1 VRSWRELPGHH
12 SLPPRVSAIHFTHTV
27 TRERL
32 YDEVWTDPVRTVA
45 AKYGISDVGLAKV
58 LRRHR
63 IPVPGRGYWQI
74 LRAGSNPRR
83 RPPLALRAGEEEQ
96 VTIYGR
102 SANSPLM
109 SSNGAVARPQADQID
124 VPADLSNPH
133 LLVAQAD
140 KSLRHSKAGQQGILP
155 SRSTH
160 RLDLRV
166 TIGALDR
173 ALRLMDGLV
182 RAMEARSMP
191 VSVATGDATAT
202 STVVDGEP
210 VTFFLEERI
219 EQVELPPTPE
229 ERLQRWGYSR
239 RNDYIA
245 TGELRLR
252 LVGLATLGVRQTW
265 SDGKRQRLE
274 GSLGSFILGLRSAA
288 NVLKRQRAEREEWQ
302 RKYELERQRRMEV
315 EFARQL
321 EETRARELLRQ
332 VAQWQQARVIRDYLE
347 SVKAAGVVY
356 LPADVKVATMAA
368 WVQWAGEYADRLAP
382 RMPPSPADV
391 EL

>member
-1 VRSWRELPGHH
+1 MH
-12 SLPPRVSAIHFTHTV
+12 ATHTA

-32 YDEVWTDPVRTVA
+32 YDEVWTNPVRTVA

-83 RPPLALRAGEEEQ
+83 RPLPPLRAGEEEQ
-96 VTIYGR
+96 VAIYGR

-109 SSNGAVARPQADQID
+109 SSDGAGGRPQPERID

-133 LLVAQAD
+133 PLVAQAD
-140 KSLRHSKAGQQGILP
+140 KSLRHSKADQQGILQA
-155 SRSTH
+155 RSKH

-166 TIGALDR
+166 TLGTLDR
-173 ALRLMDGLV
+173 ALRLLDGLV
-182 RAMEARSMP
+182 RALEVRGMP

-210 VTFFLEERI
+210 ITFFLEERI
-219 EQVELPPTPE
+219 EQVELPPTPQ

-239 RNDYIA
+239 RYDHIA
-245 TGELRLR
+245 TAELRLR
-252 LVGLATLGVRQTW
+252 LVGLARLGVRQTW

-274 GSLGSFILGLRSAA
+274 GSLGSFLLGLQSAA
-288 NVLKRQRAEREEWQ
+288 SALQRQRAEREEWR
-302 RKYELERQRRMEV
+302 RKYELERQRRIEA
-315 EFARQL
+315 ELARQL
-321 EETRARELLRQ
+321 EETRARELQRQ
-332 VAQWQQARVIRDYLE
+332 VALWQQARLIRDYLE
-347 SVKAAGVVY
+347 AAKAAGVVF
-356 LPADVKVATMAA
+356 LPADVKMATLDE
-368 WVQWAGEYADRLAP
+368 WTRWAGAHAERVNPLHRA
-382 RMPPSPADV
+382 SPV
-391 EL
+391 GEQG

>member
-1 VRSWRELPGHH
+1 MH
-12 SLPPRVSAIHFTHTV
+12 ATHTV

-83 RPPLALRAGEEEQ
+83 RPLPALRAGEEEQ

-102 SANSPLM
+102 SANSSLM
-109 SSNGAVARPQADQID
+109 SSDGAIARPQAEQID
-124 VPADLSNPH
+124 VPADLSKPH
-133 LLVAQAD
+133 PLVAQAD
-140 KSLRHSKAGQQGILP
+140 KSLRHSKADQQGILQA
-155 SRSTH
+155 RSKH

-166 TIGALDR
+166 TLGTLDR

-182 RAMEARSMP
+182 RALEARGLP
-191 VSVATGDATAT
+191 VSVATGDVTAT
-202 STVVDGEP
+202 STVVEGEP
-210 VTFFLEERI
+210 ITFFLEERI

-239 RNDYIA
+239 RYNYVA

-252 LVGLATLGVRQTW
+252 LVGLARLGVRQTW

-274 GSLGSFILGLRSAA
+274 GSLGSFVLGLQSAA
-288 NVLKRQRAEREEWQ
+288 SALKRQRAEREEWQ
-302 RKYELERQRRMEV
+302 RKYELERRHRV
-315 EFARQL
+315 EAELARQL
-321 EETRARELLRQ
+321 EETRARELQRQ
-332 VAQWQQARVIRDYLE
+332 VALWQQARLIRDYLE
-347 SVKAAGVVY
+347 AVKAAGVVY
-356 LPADVKVATMAA
+356 LPADVKMATLDE
-368 WVQWAGEYADRLAP
+368 WTRWAGAHAERVNPLHRA
-382 RMPPSPADV
+382 SPVVEDV
-391 EL
+391 GAAVPHVP